1 MVSLLVN
8 IVIGGL
14 IFGYTI
20 YALVRHIQ
28 KSKQGKCGGC
38 DLEKSCDSDKSAPF

>member
-1 MVSLLVN
+1 MIN

-20 YALVRHIQ
+20 YALARYIK

-38 DLEKSCDSDKSAPF
+38 DLEKSCDSNKSTPF